1 MRRGFTLV
9 EMLLAV
15 GLLALVTALTFLT
28 FTTVARAWKRG
39 TDMADGIHHGDF
51 VLDNLVMALRSAF
64 YPAGGGPGYGF
75 LLEDNGDGP
84 NASDVISWVKLGS
97 SLVGRHSELADNP
110 HRIRFSIEYGDGG
123 RQAAVRAWRITGQPD
138 DFDPSDVEPA
148 FISGRVTGLDCR
160 CALKIEDGSIEWEDE
175 WKDENTNRLPRFVEI
190 TVYLDENGPGSE
202 SLELRRIVEMP
213 LHYLSV
219 GK

>member
-1 MRRGFTLV
+1 MRKGFTLV

-15 GLLALVTALTFLT
+15 GLLAVVTALTFLT

-51 VLDNLVMALRSAF
+51 VLDNLVMALRSAY
-64 YPAGGGPGYGF
+64 YPAGGGRGYGF
-75 LLEDNGDGP
+75 VLEDSGDGP

-110 HRIRFSIEYGDGG
+110 HRVRFSIEDRDGEH
-123 RQAAVRAWRITGQPD
+123 RAAVRAWRIIGQPD
-138 DFDPSDVEPA
+138 DFDPSDVEPV
-148 FISGRVTGLDCR
+148 FISGQVKGLDCR

-190 TVYLDENGPGSE
+190 TVYLDDGDQGSE
-202 SLELRRIVEMP
+202 PFELKRIVEMP
-213 LHYLSV
+213 LYYLSV